1 MGADNLIC
9 LSNTGNRISC
19 YFLFFFFFFYW
30 DCFVL
35 FCFVLRDKEV
45 TDFSTESQSRTV
57 IFEFGYKS
65 PIYRFFSVQQCSAA
79 IKWWTAPKISNDRI
93 VFFSRHLV
101 TGIISSIPMLPQH
114 YYGFVL
120 CVRMFFFFILYT
132 SFSPITVQIS
142 ILKWLRYR
150 SHFDQLLTKFSITYF
165 MHTQGQRTKKDQN

>member
-93 VFFSRHLV
+93 VFFFLV
-101 TGIISSIPMLPQH
+101 IWLRELYHRFQCYRNIITGS
-114 YYGFVL
+114 F
-120 CVRMFFFFILYT
+120 CVSVCFFFLYCIHL
-132 SFSPITVQIS
+132 S
-142 ILKWLRYR
+142 RR
-150 SHFDQLLTKFSITYF
+150 
-165 MHTQGQRTKKDQN
+165 